1 VNRAIGRVY
10 AVLASG
16 LVLLL
21 GFTAYWQL
29 WAEPSLAARRD
40 NAHQVVQQLS
50 IRRGLIFAADGTKL
64 AVNRATKTADGRHV
78 YERRY
83 PTNKMFAH
91 VVGYS
96 SATDGRAGVERSAN
110 DYLIGAHTDL
120 GGALENQLHS
130 LAGGEIHGDDVQLSL
145 LPAAQR
151 KAMSDLAA
159 TGKAGA
165 VFAVEPRTGRVL
177 VSASWPSF
185 NPNRAVAGSLPRAGS
200 ALVNRATQ
208 GLYPPGSSIK
218 PVIAA
223 LALESGRANAQTK
236 FNDPGYF
243 EEYGKRIT
251 NDNGERFSGTFDL
264 TYALTHSINSV
275 FARLGSEIC
284 GGRARCPVLTGAL
297 QKLGFYSIPPLD
309 YPTDQLSSSGTVR
322 SGTHTLL
329 SPNAPID
336 PARTAIGQANLVVT
350 PMQMAMVAAAI
361 GNGGVVM
368 KPTLVDSVRSS
379 GGALRYARHSQPLDR
394 AFGEQTAAAV
404 TEMMKHVVDEGTGQA
419 AQIPGVQIAGKTGT
433 AQTGRNGQLDAWFIS
448 FAPAENPQ
456 VAVAV
461 VVERTNQYGGQAAAP
476 IARDVMQAV
485 LNAAS

>member
-1 VNRAIGRVY
+1 MNRAIGRVY
-10 AVLASG
+10 AVLAAG

-29 WAEPSLAARRD
+29 WAESSLAARRD
-40 NAHQVVQQLS
+40 NAHQVIQQLS
-50 IRRGLIFAADGTKL
+50 IERGLILAADGTKL
-64 AVNRATKTADGRHV
+64 AVNRAGKTADGRRV

-83 PTNKMFAH
+83 PTRRMFAH

-110 DYLIGAHTDL
+110 DYLVGAHTDL
-120 GGALENQLHS
+120 GGALESELHS
-130 LAGGEIHGDDVQLSL
+130 LAGGAVVGDDVQRSVV
-145 LPAAQR
+145 PAAQR
-151 KAMSDLAA
+151 KAMGALAA
-159 TGKAGA
+159 SGKPGA
-165 VFAVEPRTGRVL
+165 VFAIEPRTGRVL

-185 NPNRAVAGSLPRAGS
+185 DPNRAVQGSLPSTGS

-223 LALESGRANAQTK
+223 LALESGRYTTESD

-243 EEYGKRIT
+243 VEYGRKIT
-251 NDNGERFSGTFDL
+251 NDSGERFSGTFDL
-264 TYALTHSINSV
+264 AFALTHSINSV
-275 FARLGSEIC
+275 FAKLGHELC
-284 GGRARCPVLTGAL
+284 RGRSRCPTLTTAL
-297 QKLGFYSIPPLD
+297 QRLGFYSISPLD
-309 YPTDQLSSSGTVR
+309 YPTDQLAASGTVR
-322 SGTHTLL
+322 PGTTELL

-350 PMQMAMVAAAI
+350 PMQMAMVAATFA
-361 GNGGVVM
+361 NGGVVM
-368 KPTLVDSVRSS
+368 KPTLVDRVRSP
-379 GGALRYARHSQPLDR
+379 GGALRYERHSEPLNR
-394 AFGEQTAAAV
+394 AFSERTASAV
-404 TEMMKHVVDEGTGQA
+404 TEMMKHVVETGTGTA
-419 AQIPGVQIAGKTGT
+419 AQIPGIQIAGKTGT
-433 AQTGRNGQLDAWFIS
+433 AQTGRPGELDAWFIA
-448 FAPAENPQ
+448 FAPADNPQ

-461 VVERTNQYGGQAAAP
+461 VVERTSQYGGQAAAP

>member
-1 VNRAIGRVY
+1 VNRAIGHVY
-10 AVLASG
+10 IVIAAG
-16 LVLLL
+16 LVLVL

-29 WAEPSLAARRD
+29 WAESSLAARRD
-40 NAHQVVQQLS
+40 NAHQIVQQLS
-50 IRRGLIFAADGTKL
+50 IKRGIIIAADGTKL
-64 AVNRATKTADGRHV
+64 AVNRAETTSDGRHV
-78 YERRY
+78 YQRRY

-110 DYLIGAHTDL
+110 DYLVGAHTDL
-120 GGALENQLHS
+120 GGALESEFHS
-130 LAGGEIHGDDVQLSL
+130 LAGSEVVGDDVQLSL

-159 TGKAGA
+159 TGKSGA
-165 VFAVEPRTGRVL
+165 VFAIEPRTGRVL

-185 NPNRAVAGSLPRAGS
+185 NPNRAVQGSLPKTGS

-223 LALESGRANAQTK
+223 LALESGKYTPTSA

-243 EEYGKRIT
+243 VEYGKKIT
-251 NDNGERFSGTFDL
+251 NDSGEVFGHTDL
-264 TYALTHSINSV
+264 TQALTHSINSV
-275 FARLGSEIC
+275 FASLGSALC
-284 GGRARCPVLTGAL
+284 NGRAKCPLLTGQL

-309 YPTDQLSSSGTVR
+309 YPTEQLAASGTVR
-322 SGTHTLL
+322 PGTNHLL

-350 PMQMAMVAAAI
+350 PMQMAMVAAAFA
-361 GNGGVVM
+361 NGGVVM
-368 KPTLVDSVRSS
+368 KPTLVDRVRSAS
-379 GGALRYARHSQPLDR
+379 GALRYERHSEVLSR
-394 AFGEQTAAAV
+394 AFSPQTAAAV
-404 TEMMKHVVDEGTGQA
+404 TEMMKHVVDEGTGTA

-433 AQTGRNGQLDAWFIS
+433 AQTGRNGQLDAWFIA
-448 FAPAENPQ
+448 FAPAEAPQ

>member
-1 VNRAIGRVY
+1 MNRAIGHVY
-10 AVLASG
+10 VVIAAG
-16 LVLLL
+16 LVLVL

-29 WAEPSLAARRD
+29 WAESSLAARRD
-40 NAHQVVQQLS
+40 NAHQIVQQLS
-50 IRRGLIFAADGTKL
+50 IKRGLIIAADGTKL
-64 AVNRATKTADGRHV
+64 AVNRAETTSDGRHV

-110 DYLIGAHTDL
+110 DYLVGAHTDL
-120 GGALENQLHS
+120 GGALSSELHS
-130 LAGGEIHGDDVQLSL
+130 LAGGEVVGDDVQLSL
-145 LPAAQR
+145 IPAAQR

-159 TGKAGA
+159 TGKSGA
-165 VFAVEPRTGRVL
+165 VFAIEPRTGRVL

-185 NPNRAVAGSLPRAGS
+185 DPNKAVQGSLPVTGS

-223 LALESGRANAQTK
+223 LALESGKYTPSST
-236 FNDPGYF
+236 FFDPGYF
-243 EEYGKRIT
+243 VEYGRKIF
-251 NDNGERFSGTFDL
+251 NDSGERFGHTNL
-264 TYALTHSINSV
+264 TDALTHSINSV
-275 FARLGSEIC
+275 FATLGSKLC
-284 GGRARCPVLTGAL
+284 NGRSRCPLLTRGL
-297 QKLGFYSIPPLD
+297 QRLGFYSIPPLD
-309 YPTDQLSSSGTVR
+309 YPTEQLAASGTVR
-322 SGTHTLL
+322 SGTNRLL

-350 PMQMAMVAAAI
+350 PMQMAMVAAAFA
-361 GNGGVVM
+361 NGGVVM
-368 KPTLVDSVRSS
+368 RPTLVDRVRSPS
-379 GGALRYARHSQPLDR
+379 GALRYERHSEVLSR
-394 AFGEQTAAAV
+394 AFQPSTAAAV

-433 AQTGRNGQLDAWFIS
+433 AQTGTGGLLDAWFIA
-448 FAPAENPQ
+448 FAPAEAPQ

-461 VVERTNQYGGQAAAP
+461 VVEHTKQYGGQAAAP

>member
-1 VNRAIGRVY
+1 MNRAIRRVY
-10 AVLASG
+10 LVLAGG

-29 WAEPSLAARRD
+29 WAESSLSARRD
-40 NAHQVVQQLS
+40 NAHEIVQQLS
-50 IRRGLIFAADGTKL
+50 IKRGLIIAADGTKL
-64 AVNRATKTADGRHV
+64 ATNRAQKTADGRRV

-83 PTNKMFAH
+83 PTRKMFAH

-110 DYLIGAHTDL
+110 DYLIGAHSDL
-120 GGALENQLHS
+120 GGALSSELHS
-130 LAGGEIHGDDVQLSL
+130 LAGGRVTGDDVQLSL
-145 LPAAQR
+145 IPAAQR

-159 TGKAGA
+159 TGKSGA
-165 VFAVEPRTGRVL
+165 VFAIEPRTGRVL

-185 NPNRAVAGSLPRAGS
+185 DPNRAVQGSLPSTGS

-223 LALESGRANAQTK
+223 LALETGRYTPESK
-236 FNDPGYF
+236 FYDPGYYV
-243 EEYGKRIT
+243 EYGRKIGNDSGEVFGAT
-251 NDNGERFSGTFDL
+251 NL
-264 TYALTHSINSV
+264 TDALTHSINSV
-275 FARLGSEIC
+275 FARLGADLC
-284 GGRARCPVLTGAL
+284 AKRARCPTLTGAL
-297 QKLGFYSIPPLD
+297 QKLGFFSIPPLD
-309 YPTDQLSSSGTVR
+309 YPTEQLAPSGTVKP
-322 SGTHTLL
+322 GTTQLL

-350 PMQMAMVAAAI
+350 PMQMAMVAATFA
-361 GNGGVVM
+361 NGGVVM
-368 KPTLVDSVRSS
+368 RPTLVDRVRSPS
-379 GGALRYARHSQPLDR
+379 GALRYERHNTPLNR
-394 AFGEQTAAAV
+394 AFSDRTAAAV
-404 TEMMKHVVDEGTGQA
+404 TEMMKHVVDQGTGQA

-433 AQTGRNGQLDAWFIS
+433 AQTGRDGQLDAWFIA
-448 FAPAENPQ
+448 FAPADAPQ

-461 VVERTNQYGGQAAAP
+461 VVERTQQYGGQAAAP

-485 LNAAS
+485 LNAG